1 MFRIFF
7 IASCRLQTSNLD
19 FFISLS
25 CLIAVTRT
33 YSTMLNKNC
42 ESHLCLIP
50 DVRGNAFSFSLLNM
64 MLSVL
69 KPITKSWISPLLPS
83 STCVH
88 NLNLIMRK
96 HQTDQNWKTFYKL
109 TNQDSTTVFQ
119 GHKRQRK
126 MEKLSQ
132 IGED

>member
-64 MLSVL
+64 MLSVCL
-69 KPITKSWISPLLPS
+69 SYVGFIMLRYVPSVIT
-83 STCVH
+83 
-88 NLNLIMRK
+88 
-96 HQTDQNWKTFYKL
+96 F
-109 TNQDSTTVFQ
+109 
-119 GHKRQRK
+119 
-126 MEKLSQ
+126 
-132 IGED
+132 